1 MEAKLLYCKVREI
14 FVFRPLFWG
23 KQFLET
29 VVVESCLLHFLAFA
43 TEENHRHV
51 ILANLAAAT
60 VFVVVVR
67 SPWILFRDSNRLGT
81 ECADTFRVR
90 TAAYSAGAFAP
101 ANLDRTLVQ
110 SEAQFPT
117 SIA

>member
-90 TAAYSAGAFAP
+90 TAAYSTGIFAP
-101 ANLDRTLVQ
+101 ADLCGPFVQ
-110 SEAQFPT
+110 RDAHST
-117 SIA
+117 TKIL